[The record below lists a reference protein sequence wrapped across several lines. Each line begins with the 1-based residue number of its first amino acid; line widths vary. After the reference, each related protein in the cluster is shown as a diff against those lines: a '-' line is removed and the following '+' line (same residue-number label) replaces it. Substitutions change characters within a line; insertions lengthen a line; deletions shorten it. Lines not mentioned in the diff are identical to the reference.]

1 MAHPHVLDVAAL
13 CRAVQQARH
22 HATTEALFTYAGA
35 FQSLRET
42 VLHEIQRRLE
52 KEDVPRSTLGHS
64 GEASQEEPDEAL
76 TACQCAGLSG
86 WKRSAAPGQRAGF
99 SPRWFYDH
107 ADELPFRIGGR
118 GRTPIRFSSRGL
130 RAWL

>member
-35 FQSLRET
+35 FKSLRET

-52 KEDVPRSTLGHS
+52 KEDVPRSMLGQS
-64 GEASQEEPDEAL
+64 REASQGD
-76 TACQCAGLSG
+76 GRG
-86 WKRSAAPGQRAGF
+86 NGSAPRLGDRWL
-99 SPRWFYDH
+99 SPRECASRLCISD
-107 ADELPFRIGGR
+107 
-118 GRTPIRFSSRGL
+118 RTL
-130 RAWL
+130 